1 LWRDEAL
8 LLDMLLAAGDA
19 RRFVEGLDQAQFD
32 ASKLHQAAVAR
43 CIGIIDDTATKVS
56 REFRD
61 AHPEIPWRE
70 IIGMRHRLIH
80 DYTEI
85 RLDKVWTVL
94 QDELPGLIAALQP
107 LIPPPD
113 ANP

>member
-1 LWRDEAL
+1 MWRDEAL

-19 RRFVEGLDQAQFD
+19 RRFVKGLDQAQFD
-32 ASKLHQAAVAR
+32 ASKLHGAAVAR
-43 CIGIIDDTATKVS
+43 CIEIIGEAARKAS

-61 AHPEIPWRE
+61 AHPDIPSRE

-85 RLDKVWTVL
+85 RLDIVWGVL
-94 QDELPGLIAALQP
+94 WDELPGLIAALQA
-107 LIPPPD
+107 LVPPPD
-113 ANP
+113 AN